1 VDEHFCCTDLR
12 DRFVCASAAYRLAR
26 AAGFS
31 PRRASLAALCAAEL
45 ASNAALHGGG
55 GRLTLRRCP
64 GGLVEIVCKDLGPGI
79 PDVREALRDGW
90 SRGALLAPDAS
101 RSEGLGSGLGAILR
115 ACDDMLI
122 ETAVGAGT
130 TITVRLLEEPSPC
143 PPGGPGVS
151 KLRVRAPSS
160 DPAASRG

>member
-1 VDEHFCCTDLR
+1 MDEHFCCTDLR
-12 DRFVCASAAYRLAR
+12 DRFLCASAAYRLAR

-45 ASNAALHGGG
+45 ASNAVLHGGG
-55 GRLTLRRCP
+55 GRLTVRCTP
-64 GGLVEIVCKDLGPGI
+64 EEGVEIVCKDLGPGI

-101 RSEGLGSGLGAILR
+101 RSEGLGSGLGAVLR

-130 TITVRLLEEPSPC
+130 TLTVRLLGESSSCRPG
-143 PPGGPGVS
+143 PPESS

-160 DPAASRG
+160 DPAASKG